1 MTLKAIETVY
11 NGYRFRSRLEARW
24 AVFFDEMG
32 IAYKYETEGF
42 DLGNGIRYLP
52 DFWLPHSLP
61 AFAEEG
67 WGFWAEIKPAQ
78 ANQDELNKML
88 ELVRQSKH
96 NGLIFQ
102 GNPWPNEYTVTKIS
116 GCHFETPRVF
126 ENLVFQSEGGHYCH
140 LVSQDTPYYMT
151 SYPSIYYKTEVD
163 LQAAYTIARQA
174 RFEHDERKAA

>member
-32 IAYKYETEGF
+32 IAYKYEPEGY
-42 DLGNGIRYLP
+42 DLGNGNWYLP

-61 AFAEEG
+61 AFAKDG

-78 ANQDELNKML
+78 ASQDELNKML

-102 GNPWPNEYTVTKIS
+102 GNPWPDEYTVTKIS
-116 GCHFETPRVF
+116 GYNFEIPRVF
-126 ENLVFQSEGGHYCH
+126 NSLAFQVEGDCYCS
-140 LVSQDTPYYMT
+140 LVSQGTPYLMT
-151 SYPSIYYKTEVD
+151 SYPWVMKNEIE
-163 LQAAYTIARQA
+163 LQAAYMAARQV